1 MAEPELESHT
11 LVLLVRPADAPQ
23 LDERLL
29 DELQDQ
35 HLAFLQAKRDQGV
48 MAAAGP
54 FDGQPDES
62 WRGLC
67 LYLVD
72 VELALELALDDP
84 LVHAGRLRPVPF
96 TWFTRPGEL
105 RLR

>member
-23 LDERLL
+23 LDDARL
-29 DELQDQ
+29 DELQEQ
-35 HLAFLQAKRDQGV
+35 HLAFLQAKREQGV

-54 FDGQPDES
+54 FDGQPDPG

-72 VELALELALDDP
+72 ADRALELALDDP
-84 LVHAGRLRPVPF
+84 LVQAGRLQPVPF

-105 RLR
+105 RY